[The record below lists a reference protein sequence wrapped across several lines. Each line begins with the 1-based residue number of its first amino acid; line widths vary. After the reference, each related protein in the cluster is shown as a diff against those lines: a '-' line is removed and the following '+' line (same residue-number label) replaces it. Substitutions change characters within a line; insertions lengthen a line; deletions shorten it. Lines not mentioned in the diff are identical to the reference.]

1 MALVIAFNSTIAV
14 TSTTQALDPS
24 GAESLPYAQTMTI
37 YALSGNAATLY
48 VSNKPGSGA
57 GVGYPLQAGNA
68 ITILD
73 QTTGLYITGT
83 SGDGYGVIG
92 S

>member
-1 MALVIAFNSTIAV
+1 MAQVIAFNSTIAV
-14 TSTTQALDPS
+14 TSTTQALDPT
-24 GAESLPYAQTMTI
+24 GVENLAFANTFTI
-37 YALSGNAATLY
+37 HALSTNAAILY

-57 GVGYPLQAGNA
+57 GVGYPLEAGND
-68 ITILD
+68 IIVEN

-83 SGDGYGVIG
+83 SADKYGVIG